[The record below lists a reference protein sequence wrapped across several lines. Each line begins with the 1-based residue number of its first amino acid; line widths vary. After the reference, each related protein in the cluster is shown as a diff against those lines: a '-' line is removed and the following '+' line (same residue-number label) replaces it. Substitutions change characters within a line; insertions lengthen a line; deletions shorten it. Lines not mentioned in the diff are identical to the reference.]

1 MNIYD
6 CNDTMKM
13 LGNQVS
19 PMWFNEKKVR
29 KDVQDI
35 FDAYEKHAKILFTSD
50 TLSMMSNIFNL
61 GVIYGKRDLRSK
73 KGGGDIITS
82 WEHIPIKHY
91 NKFQIHVLNHWIRTG
106 R

>member
-19 PMWFNEKKVR
+19 PMWFNEKVR

-73 KGGGDIITS
+73 KGGGRY
-82 WEHIPIKHY
+82 Y
-91 NKFQIHVLNHWIRTG
+91 NLLGAYTHKALQQVSNSRVKSLD
-106 R
+106 

>member
-13 LGNQVS
+13 LGYQVS
-19 PMWFNEKKVR
+19 PMWFNEKVR

-35 FDAYEKHAKILFTSD
+35 FDAY
-50 TLSMMSNIFNL
+50 
-61 GVIYGKRDLRSK
+61 
-73 KGGGDIITS
+73 

-91 NKFQIHVLNHWIRTG
+91 NKFQIHVVNHWIRTG